1 MDHFLLFLVHS
12 IRTIDGNRNSANGL
26 LNLLNRA
33 AIEKYKR
40 DHKKGLI
47 SKSVE
52 QKIEQTNENSLFRKI
67 HLKFIIMRVRAK
79 ISYMAFIR
87 RMTVLELFLVTI
99 KDTYKKLVRLN
110 LIKSSMNSKNEKEQ
124 QKLFDNLFNYEISG
138 FFKAIIEFNRESI
151 KGTFIERNLNAVYS
165 KTVGKEEIETFRFGK
180 KVVKVFDKQANEA
193 KANKISNLVDK
204 NKATVL
210 VG

>member
-12 IRTIDGNRNSANGL
+12 IRTINGNRNSANGL

-110 LIKSSMNSKNEKEQ
+110 LIKSSMNSKN
-124 QKLFDNLFNYEISG
+124 
-138 FFKAIIEFNRESI
+138 
-151 KGTFIERNLNAVYS
+151 
-165 KTVGKEEIETFRFGK
+165 
-180 KVVKVFDKQANEA
+180 
-193 KANKISNLVDK
+193 
-204 NKATVL
+204 
-210 VG
+210 